1 MTNIKFHK
9 MHGLG
14 NDFVLIDASIQDI
27 DINPQ
32 TIQFISNRK
41 YGIGCDQVLIIK
53 SKHIKNEYDYIIYNQ
68 DGSEVPQCGNGARV
82 IIKYLYL
89 NNMIIAQEEVV
100 LHTSKTTIRGFVD
113 NVTNLISVNMGIASF
128 TPDKLPFHHPV
139 STNNIYEADIH
150 GKQINFGV
158 AFIGNPHV
166 IIKLDNENDL
176 SKYEELQKIAIFLQQ
191 SPMFPESV
199 NINFYYQ
206 IDNKCIKLL
215 TYERGVGFTNACG
228 SGAAATVA
236 FLVHNHAANNITNV
250 MMPGGELAV
259 SIINNGVHMLGDAMY
274 VFNGIISL

>member
-1 MTNIKFHK
+1 

-14 NDFVLIDASIQDI
+14 NDFIIIDTSMQNI

-53 SKHIKNEYDYIIYNQ
+53 SRNIKNEYDYIIYNQ
-68 DGSEVPQCGNGARV
+68 DGSKVPQCGNGARA

-89 NNMIIAQEEVV
+89 INMIITQQTVI

-113 NVTNLISVNMGIASF
+113 SVTNLISVNMGVASF
-128 TPDKLPFHHPV
+128 TPEKLPFKQPI
-139 STNNIYEADIH
+139 SNNNTYEVDIH
-150 GKQINFGV
+150 GKQINFGI
-158 AFIGNPHV
+158 ASIGNPHV
-166 IIKLDNENDL
+166 IIKIEHENEL
-176 SKYEELQKIAIFLQQ
+176 SRLEELQRIAIFLQQ

-199 NINFYYQ
+199 NVNFYYP
-206 IDNKCIKLL
+206 IDNKHIKLL

-236 FLVHNHAANNITNV
+236 FLVQNNVTHYATNDATNV
-250 MMPGGELAV
+250 IMLGGDLTI
-259 SIINNGVHMLGDAMY
+259 SIINNEVRMLGDATY
-274 VFNGIISL
+274 VFNGVISL